1 MSKKLSEL
9 LKSANKE
16 YAEIETSLQSV
27 LRGEMPA
34 DQANKKISQHLDN
47 VDNLIKKYGM

>member
-16 YAEIETSLQSV
+16 YAEIETSLRSV

-34 DQANKKISQHLDN
+34 DQANKQIKNNLDN
-47 VDNLIKKYGM
+47 VDNLINKYGK

>member
-1 MSKKLSEL
+1 MKEKAIEL

-16 YAEIETSLQSV
+16 YAEIETALRSV